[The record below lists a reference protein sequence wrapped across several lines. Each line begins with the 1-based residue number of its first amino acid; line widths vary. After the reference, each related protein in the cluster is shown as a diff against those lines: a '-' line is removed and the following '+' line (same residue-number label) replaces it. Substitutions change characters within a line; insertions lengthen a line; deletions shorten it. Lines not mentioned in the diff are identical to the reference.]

1 MDKKKIIIALIVVV
15 LLIVAIFTVITI
27 RKVSVFNNLL
37 EKASET
43 DKTTNFHMIVN
54 PTGQNR
60 QKMEVWSKDETH
72 YLVKMATEDWETIF
86 YQNGE
91 ESFRATNVRGQKQVK
106 KNEMGRASLLTFTQE
121 VDQSNVWK
129 EAMGATV
136 RSIEFHNKNGYEIKR
151 KMDGVENT
159 IIVEKATGLV
169 LKDISSEISYE
180 IGTVTDADV
189 QKPDLTGYTEINEQ

>member
-60 QKMEVWSKDETH
+60 QKMEGWSKDETH

-86 YQNGE
+86 YQKGE

-169 LKDISSEISYE
+169 LKNISSEISYE